1 MSDTS
6 PAFPFRIAAGHLLR
20 FVGLFLPVT
29 AAVLLFGGR
38 AVAEG
43 LRNPPPGGFGLSRAG
58 GKIAHVDD
66 ASAIHHNPANIV
78 GIQDLTASV
87 APNFVYISADFQ
99 SSITGGTASTKDPWK
114 ILPNLFAVIPL
125 KEDRYTL
132 GLGVVTPYGL
142 SNEWERQGAYGPGGI
157 LRYAS
162 PYYTE
167 LKTINVQPTFAA
179 RINENFSAGIGV
191 DIMWSDLDFRQIFPT
206 FLLGGVGDGDMR
218 ARAQGTGYGFNLG
231 LTYKIGDRHT
241 LAATYRS
248 PISINYDGKFTMG
261 NPPPGTPTRSTFGS
275 HIKYPTIVGLGYGL
289 QVTEDVR
296 IGADFEW
303 LQWSNFNQLPVGVGA
318 PPPGLPTGLNQN
330 WSNGFTAGI
339 AGDWQ
344 INENWAVRGGYQFYD
359 SPIPDHNFSNSIP
372 GSDQN
377 VLTVG
382 LGWKSGRQRVELAFS
397 EVFYKRRNITSN
409 QNPALLGTHKTT
421 VHLFAL
427 TYQIGF

>member
-1 MSDTS
+1 MRVVGVIL
-6 PAFPFRIAAGHLLR
+6 PIAALIFFSSLR
-20 FVGLFLPVT
+20 AT
-29 AAVLLFGGR
+29 
-38 AVAEG
+38 AEG

-78 GIQDLTASV
+78 GIQDLTASI
-87 APNFVYISADFQ
+87 APNFVYIAADFQ
-99 SSITGGTASTKDPWK
+99 SSITGGNASTKDPWK
-114 ILPNLFAVIPL
+114 LLPNLFAVIPL
-125 KEDRYTL
+125 KEDRYTV

-167 LKTINVQPTFAA
+167 LKTINLQPTFAA
-179 RINENFSAGIGV
+179 RITDNFSAGIGF
-191 DIMWSDLDFRQIFPT
+191 DAMWSDLDFRQMFPT
-206 FLLGGVGDGDMR
+206 FLVPGGVGDGDMR
-218 ARAQGTGYGFNLG
+218 ARAQGTGYGFNIG
-231 LTYKIGDRHT
+231 LTYKVGERHT
-241 LAATYRS
+241 FAATYRS

-261 NPPPGTPTRSTFGS
+261 NPPPGTPTRSSFGS

-289 QVTEDVR
+289 QVTDEIRVE
-296 IGADFEW
+296 ADFEW
-303 LQWSNFNQLPVGVGA
+303 LEWSNFNQLPVNVGA
-318 PPPGLPTGLNQN
+318 PPPGLPSGVNQH
-330 WSNGFTAGI
+330 WSNGFTAGV

-359 SPIPDHNFSNSIP
+359 SPIPDYTFSNSIP

-382 LGWKSGRQRVELAFS
+382 IGWKSGRHRVEAAFS
-397 EVFYKRRNITSN
+397 EVFYKRRNIVAN
-409 QNPALLGTHKTT
+409 QNAALLGSHKTT
-421 VHLFAL
+421 VHLLAL
-427 TYQIGF
+427 SYQIGF